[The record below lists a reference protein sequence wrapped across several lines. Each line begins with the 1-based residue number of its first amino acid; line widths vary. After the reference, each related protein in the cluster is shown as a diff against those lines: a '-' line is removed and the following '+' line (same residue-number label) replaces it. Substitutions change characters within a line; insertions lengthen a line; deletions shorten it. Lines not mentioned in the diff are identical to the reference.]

1 MKKFILTLLALA
13 LILSACKNKNSDN
26 DTDNTG
32 NGNYTPDT
40 TETIDGGESGGESNT
55 LGDDNGDG
63 TIDEPND
70 GGENNTNDGE
80 ANFDIVDKV
89 ESAEDAVNFIGGNV
103 YSKCKDVLPMYTET
117 RVLSNDDMDSITY
130 NTGLTD
136 ISGIND
142 IIISESGVGS
152 FAYSF
157 VMLRTDG
164 TNTADIQTALGKSID
179 PNKWICVSAEKVA
192 SIILDNDIILVMGDA
207 DQVDTI
213 MNAITEAAADVYE
226 NVGSVVNVLG

>member
-1 MKKFILTLLALA
+1 MKKFLITLLALS
-13 LILSACKNKNSDN
+13 LLLSACKSKNN
-26 DTDNTG
+26 NNDNTESG
-32 NGNYTPDT
+32 NSTTDT
-40 TETIDGGESGGESNT
+40 TSESNT

-70 GGENNTNDGE
+70 GGNNNTDDGE

-89 ESAEDAVNFIGGNV
+89 ESADDAVNFIAGNV

-117 RVLSNDDMDSITY
+117 VVLSKDDMDSITY

-136 ISGIND
+136 VSGIDD
-142 IIISESGVGS
+142 IIISESGIGS

-164 TNTADIQTALGKSID
+164 TNTADIQTALGNSID
-179 PNKWICVSAEKVA
+179 PNKWICVSADKVA
-192 SIILDNDIILVMGDA
+192 SVMLDNDIILVMGKA
-207 DQVDTI
+207 EQVDTI
-213 MNAITEAAADVYE
+213 MTAVTEAAAGVYN

>member
-1 MKKFILTLLALA
+1 MKKFLIALLALS
-13 LILSACKNKNSDN
+13 LLLSACKSKNN
-26 DTDNTG
+26 NNDNTESS
-32 NGNYTPDT
+32 NSAPET
-40 TETIDGGESGGESNT
+40 TETTSESNT
-55 LGDDNGDG
+55 LGDDNGYG

-70 GGENNTNDGE
+70 GGNNNTNDGE

-89 ESAEDAVNFIGGNV
+89 ESADDAVNFIAGNV

-117 RVLSNDDMDSITY
+117 VVLSKDDMDSITY

-142 IIISESGVGS
+142 IIISESGIGS

-164 TNTADIQTALGKSID
+164 TNTADIQTALGNSIN
-179 PNKWICVSAEKVA
+179 PNKWICVSADKVA
-192 SIILDNDIILVMGDA
+192 SVMLDNDIILVMGKVE
-207 DQVDTI
+207 QVDTI
-213 MNAITEAAADVYE
+213 MTAVTEAAAGVYN

>member
-1 MKKFILTLLALA
+1 MKKVLITLLALS
-13 LILSACKNKNSDN
+13 LLLSACKNKNN
-26 DTDNTG
+26 NIDNTEG
-32 NGNYTPDT
+32 NNSAPET
-40 TETIDGGESGGESNT
+40 TSESNT

-70 GGENNTNDGE
+70 GGNNNTNDGE

-89 ESAEDAVNFIGGNV
+89 ESADDAVNFIAGNV

-117 RVLSNDDMDSITY
+117 VVLSKDDMDSITY

-142 IIISESGVGS
+142 IIISESGIGS

-164 TNTADIQTALGKSID
+164 TNTADIQTALGNSIN
-179 PNKWICVSAEKVA
+179 PNKWICVSADKVA
-192 SIILDNDIILVMGDA
+192 SVMLDNDIILVMGSA
-207 DQVDTI
+207 AQVDAI
-213 MNAITEAAADVYE
+213 MTAVTEAAADVY
-226 NVGSVVNVLG
+226 NDVGSVVNVLG

>member
-1 MKKFILTLLALA
+1 MKKFLITLLALS
-13 LILSACKNKNSDN
+13 LLLSACKSQNNN
-26 DTDNTG
+26 DNTES
-32 NGNYTPDT
+32 NNSAPDT
-40 TETIDGGESGGESNT
+40 TETTSESNT

-70 GGENNTNDGE
+70 GGNNNTDDGE

-89 ESAEDAVNFIGGNV
+89 ESADDAVNFIAGNV

-117 RVLSNDDMDSITY
+117 VVLSKDDMDSITY

-136 ISGIND
+136 ISGIDD
-142 IIISESGVGS
+142 IIISESGIGS

-164 TNTADIQTALGKSID
+164 TNTADIQTALGSSIN
-179 PNKWICVSAEKVA
+179 PNKWICVSADKVA
-192 SIILDNDIILVMGDA
+192 SVMLDNDIILVMGKA
-207 DQVDTI
+207 EQVDTI
-213 MNAITEAAADVYE
+213 MTAVIEAAAGVYN